1 MFAVGILKLA
11 GDIGFEPMMTISKTV
26 ALGQA
31 RRIPNKLLNTLRAAT
46 TCSQAYFHLRMYI
59 KTHYTGLRPEAL

>member
-31 RRIPNKLLNTLRAAT
+31 RRIPNRLLIADAILKHTISFPLLELPMHNPV
-46 TCSQAYFHLRMYI
+46 I
-59 KTHYTGLRPEAL
+59 KCVLE